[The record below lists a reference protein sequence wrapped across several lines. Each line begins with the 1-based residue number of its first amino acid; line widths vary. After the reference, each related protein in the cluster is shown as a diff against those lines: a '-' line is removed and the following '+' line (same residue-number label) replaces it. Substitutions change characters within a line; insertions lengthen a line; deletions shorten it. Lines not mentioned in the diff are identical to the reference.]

1 MDQERFEVGKA
12 ARGRV
17 LGEEFVTRAFSTADS
32 FNLEFQQMVTEY
44 CWGEVWGRTVL
55 SDKQRSL
62 NNLCILAAL
71 NRSHEFKLH
80 FKGAITNGATL
91 DELRD
96 TLIQIAVYAGIP
108 AGVEAFRLGR
118 EVLEAEGIVP
128 PAAARPAPGP

>member
-1 MDQERFEVGKA
+1 MDQERFEIGRQ
-12 ARGRV
+12 ARGKV
-17 LGEEFVTRAFSTADS
+17 LGDEFVMRALSTADS

-44 CWGEVWGRTVL
+44 CWGEIWGRTVL

-80 FKGAITNGATL
+80 FKGAIGNGATL

-96 TLIQIAVYAGIP
+96 TLMQIAVYVGIP

-128 PAAARPAPGP
+128 PPAATS

>member
-1 MDQERFEVGKA
+1 MDQERFEIGKE

-17 LGEEFVTRAFSTADS
+17 LGQEYVDRAFNTADS
-32 FNLEFQQMVTEY
+32 FNLEFQQLVTEY
-44 CWGEVWGRTVL
+44 CWGEVWGRSVL

-62 NNLCILAAL
+62 HNLCIIATL
-71 NRSHEFKLH
+71 NRSAEFKLH
-80 FKGAITNGATL
+80 VRGALRNGVTL

-108 AGVEAFRLGR
+108 AGVESFRLAR

-128 PAAARPAPGP
+128 PKADPQ